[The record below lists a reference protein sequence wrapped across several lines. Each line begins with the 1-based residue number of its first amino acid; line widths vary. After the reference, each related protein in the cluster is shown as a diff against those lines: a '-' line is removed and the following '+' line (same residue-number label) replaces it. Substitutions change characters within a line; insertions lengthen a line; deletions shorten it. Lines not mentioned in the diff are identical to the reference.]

1 MVDQT
6 RVVKDALVRSIVG
19 DLTLLKHTSVVVIT
33 KDGSESF
40 GVTVPGIRAFGLSFP
55 WCGRKSCQ
63 SKPGDVVVKTKHRD
77 RKVSLKCSTC
87 GWRSPWL
94 SADDLDFIS
103 NVGPSHPRVYFAPY
117 PLTAAQQLVF
127 ISTKDVNAQ
136 ETETG
141 TKKRKTA
148 DDTMDVDE
156 DSDA

>member
-19 DLTLLKHTSVVVIT
+19 DLTLLKHTSVIVIT

-63 SKPGDVVVKTKHRD
+63 SKPGDVVVKTKHGD

-127 ISTKDVNAQ
+127 ISTENIAAQ
-136 ETETG
+136 ETG
-141 TKKRKTA
+141 RKKRMRA
-148 DDTMDVDE
+148 EETMDVDE
-156 DSDA
+156 DEDGDD